1 VRDTQSM
8 QVGVVL
14 ERRRIANPWQEYAW
28 RPVAV
33 IPGAPEVARP
43 RLLMREGPIELY
55 HAATLPLELFRTDT
69 EGYRYNL
76 SQQEPRVYVV
86 LRFSEAEGEP
96 LPFLVTMCPY
106 EAQDYSESGN
116 DLVDAVPAPD
126 PILAW
131 VAEYIERYH
140 VDMEF
145 TKRVRQPFDPRRGG
159 GRGGA
164 QNHG

>member
-1 VRDTQSM
+1 MRDTQTM

-14 ERRRIANPWQEYAW
+14 ERRRIGNPWQEYAW

-33 IPGAPEVARP
+33 IPGAPEVTRP

-55 HAATLPLELFRTDT
+55 HAATLPIELFRSET

-76 SQQEPRVYVV
+76 SQEQPRVYVV
-86 LRFSEAEGEP
+86 LRFSESDGEP
-96 LPFLVTMCPY
+96 RPFLVTMCPY
-106 EAQDYSESGN
+106 EAQDYSESGS
-116 DLVDAVPAPD
+116 DIVDGVLAPDAV
-126 PILAW
+126 LAW
-131 VAEYIERYH
+131 VAEYVARYH
-140 VDMEF
+140 VDVPF
-145 TKRVRQPFDPRRGG
+145 KKRVRQPFDLRGG